1 METIEINVNDQ
12 LYVNN
17 KWYFDVTGIND
28 NIIQVRIQYK
38 ENPNINTFIYKN
50 LNLDKSI
57 FTKVEKIHSF
67 TKCEIDEKI
76 LKKTIGNLITRIKV
90 EKDYSFIFEDGGGVA
105 TSANSG
111 GMGAVVSPGIN
122 STPGVMGTAGSGD
135 ISTILGPSTMYDDTL
150 GKSFKQH
157 EKDKKK
163 KKKKQRIVTPIIK
176 LENLDVKTNDNT
188 LKTLVLDIIDYPIDN
203 EYDLLFID
211 KIKENSD
218 LLMNSS
224 SEVIIQYITDLIEL
238 NKSIITLCS
247 EWFVLQIE
255 KIKEI

>member
-1 METIEINVNDQ
+1 METIEININDQ

-38 ENPNINTFIYKN
+38 ENPNINTFIYKKI
-50 LNLDKSI
+50 NLDKSI
-57 FTKVEKIHSF
+57 FTKVEELQGF

-122 STPGVMGTAGSGD
+122 STPGVMGTAGSAD
-135 ISTILGPSTMYDDTL
+135 ISTTLGPSTMYNDLL

-157 EKDKKK
+157 EKDQKKK
-163 KKKKQRIVTPIIK
+163 KKKKIVTPIIQ
-176 LENLDVKTNDNT
+176 LENLDNKTNDNT
-188 LKTLVLDIIDYPIDN
+188 LKTLILDMIDYPVNN
-203 EYDLLFID
+203 EYDLLFIK
-211 KIKENSD
+211 KIKENSQ
-218 LLMNSS
+218 LLMSSS
-224 SEVIIQYITDLIEL
+224 SEVIKKYINDLIEL
-238 NKSIITLCS
+238 NKSKIKYCS

-255 KIKEI
+255 KISEI